1 MYKFKQFRFVIISLL
16 FLTSLLYSAPQD
28 SSSGELESVVRATAR
43 VNQKKVAL
51 NDSLIFTVRIEWTGD
66 LGRYQISE
74 LEDPIIN
81 NLEIVATS
89 SADYRM
95 DQQGQVTAAKT
106 FEFVLNPRTM
116 GMAYIEGV
124 IVKYIDNTTGEGH
137 HLMTNRID
145 VEVLEPI
152 PKSGESRLLLY
163 LAVISVAVIAVLF
176 AALHWIKR
184 RLALK
189 RQQAEAVPIVSLEQE
204 YLSQLKQ
211 VVDPDDPNREV
222 SETFF
227 AISKIFRKYLARNY
241 DFAALEQ
248 TTEEIIQ
255 KLKSFDLDEELI
267 TNASEILHVC
277 DVAKFGGSEGYQ
289 DQLDR
294 IYSLVE
300 MIFEYNLAKNGES
313 HPEIKSS
320 SS

>member
-1 MYKFKQFRFVIISLL
+1 MYKFNRFRFVVISL
-16 FLTSLLYSAPQD
+16 FYSISLAFSAPQD
-28 SSSGELESVVRATAR
+28 STVEALASVVKVTGR
-43 VNQKKVAL
+43 VDQKRVPL
-51 NDSLIFTVRIEWTGD
+51 NDSLIFTVRIEWSGD
-66 LGRYQISE
+66 IGRYQISE

-95 DQQGQVTAAKT
+95 DHQGQAIAAKT
-106 FEFVLNPRTM
+106 FEFVLIPKTI
-116 GMAYIEGV
+116 GMAYIEAV

-145 VEVLEPI
+145 VEVFEPI
-152 PKSGESRLLLY
+152 LKSGQSWLLLY
-163 LAVISVAVIAVLF
+163 LVVILVAVIVIVL
-176 AALHWIKR
+176 AALYWMKR
-184 RLALK
+184 RQALK
-189 RQQAEAVPIVSLEQE
+189 RQRAEAVPIVSLEQE

-211 VVDPDDPNREV
+211 AVDPDDPNREV
-222 SETFF
+222 SESFF
-227 AISKIFRKYLARNY
+227 VISKIFRKYLARKY

-248 TTEEIIQ
+248 TTERIIQ

-267 TNASEILHVC
+267 NNASEILHVC

-294 IYSLVE
+294 IYTLVE
-300 MIFEYNLAKNGES
+300 MIFENNLVKNGDT
-313 HPEIKSS
+313 HPEVKSS